1 MARTLRFGPQPR
13 DGERI
18 LILRPEWLIRI
29 LNGEKD
35 LEIRHMRLQEG
46 DAWLGCRGRV
56 LGKVRL
62 GAAIAIRTKEHWA
75 ALRPR
80 HLVAKAA
87 LPYKSTWG
95 LPLEAVE
102 RFPFH
107 DAIRF
112 KHRRGA
118 IGIVKY
124 SPP

>member
-18 LILRPEWLIRI
+18 LILRPDWLMRI

-46 DAWLGCRGRV
+46 DAWLGCRCIVYGKML
-56 LGKVRL
+56 LGT
-62 GAAIAIRTKEHWA
+62 AFAIRTKEHWA

-80 HLVAKAA
+80 HLVANAA
-87 LPYKSTWG
+87 LSYKSTWG
-95 LPLEAVE
+95 LSLEAVE
-102 RFPFH
+102 RLR
-107 DAIRF
+107 DAVPF